1 MNERTIGQNIRRL
14 RETTGQ
20 TLTDMARAAN
30 ITKSTLSKIEN
41 GQVSSP
47 ISTLIR
53 IADALNQRI
62 DQFFVETEG
71 ESIYVLTGK
80 GKGRLVTRDGSRFG
94 YTYEALAAGF
104 PHKLAEPFIL
114 TTQPGDRP
122 KPFTHDG
129 QEFIHMLAGRMR
141 FFIAGKSF
149 LIGPGDSLYFDSRYE
164 HYSWVVGK
172 RPARF
177 LCVFL
182 QVPREGARIGRTRAE
197 SMTKTRAMKKERKR

>member
-1 MNERTIGQNIRRL
+1 MFLMNERTIGQNIRRL
-14 RETTGQ
+14 RKATGQ
-20 TLTDMARAAN
+20 TLTSTARAAN

-53 IADALNQRI
+53 IADALDQRI
-62 DQFFVETEG
+62 DQFFAETDG
-71 ESIYVLTGK
+71 EDIFTLTAK

-94 YTYEALAAGF
+94 YSYEALAAGF
-104 PHKLAEPFIL
+104 PHKLAEPFLL

-129 QEFIHMLAGRMR
+129 QEFVYMLAGRMR
-141 FFIAGKSF
+141 FFIGGKSF
-149 LIGPGDSLYFDSRYE
+149 LVGPGDSLYFDSRHE
-164 HYSWVVGK
+164 HYSWVAGK

-177 LCVFL
+177 VCVFL
-182 QVPREGARIGRTRAE
+182 QVPREGARIGR
-197 SMTKTRAMKKERKR
+197 RKPRR

>member
-1 MNERTIGQNIRRL
+1 MFLMDERTIGHNIRRL
-14 RETTGQ
+14 REATGL
-20 TLTDMARAAN
+20 TLTDTARAAN

-62 DQFFVETEG
+62 DQFFVEADG
-71 ESIYVLTGK
+71 ESIYALTGK
-80 GKGRLVTRDGSRFG
+80 GEGRLVTRDGSRFG

-104 PHKLAEPFIL
+104 PHKLAEPFVL
-114 TTQPGDRP
+114 TTQPGDRA

-129 QEFIHMLAGRMR
+129 QEFIYMLAGRMR
-141 FFIAGKSF
+141 FFIGGKSF
-149 LIGPGDSLYFDSRYE
+149 MMGPGDSLYFDSHHE

-172 RPARF
+172 QPARF

-182 QVPREGARIGRTRAE
+182 QVPRERARASRR
-197 SMTKTRAMKKERKR
+197 RPRR